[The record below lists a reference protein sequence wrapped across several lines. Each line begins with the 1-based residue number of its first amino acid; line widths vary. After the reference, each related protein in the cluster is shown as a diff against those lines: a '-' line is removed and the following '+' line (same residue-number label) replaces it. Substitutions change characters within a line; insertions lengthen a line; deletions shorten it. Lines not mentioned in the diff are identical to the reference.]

1 MEKIV
6 LQVEGMSCDHCVKSI
21 KKSVN
26 ELPGVAQVEVSLSDK
41 TVMVEYDNTK
51 VKVEQI
57 KSVIEEQGY
66 EIIA

>member
-21 KKSVN
+21 TKAVN